1 MKCQYCNQE
10 IQNTDIF
17 CPNCGQKIVYCE
29 NNLTTENTSLKD
41 THKKRHISDKNKKI
55 IIAISILILLSI
67 TLITGVFL
75 YIHNADNN
83 FAKFTTVW
91 TDVPTIT
98 GV

>member
-17 CPNCGQKIVYCE
+17 CPNCGQKIVCCE
-29 NNLTTENTSLKD
+29 NNLTTEDTSLKD
-41 THKKRHISDKNKKI
+41 VHKKRHISDKNKKI
-55 IIAISILILLSI
+55 IIAISIIILLSI
-67 TLITGVFL
+67 MLTVGVFL
-75 YIHNADNN
+75 YINNADNN

-91 TDVPTIT
+91 TDVSTIT